1 MAFGNIYHFFH
12 RSSQAIHKFYQH
24 VFINITKQLIICRN
38 DIIIYT
44 VKNAIHKIYQMI
56 PASCKCIDKINAPMN
71 LFLTVLTNLYFSI
84 SILKCFWCIFKY
96 WILVLFKWKL
106 VIQYFP
112 PSWKHLYLFFHH
124 NNTKI
129 SVWWPLGKHFRV
141 IFLTV

>member
-24 VFINITKQLIICRN
+24 VFINITKQLIIFRN

-71 LFLTVLTNLYFSI
+71 LFLTIDLSLSDHALTFAPSI
-84 SILKCFWCIFKY
+84 GD
-96 WILVLFKWKL
+96 
-106 VIQYFP
+106 
-112 PSWKHLYLFFHH
+112 PSKHIDRH
-124 NNTKI
+124 
-129 SVWWPLGKHFRV
+129 SV
-141 IFLTV
+141 